1 MESTTAGKRR
11 RGRPPK
17 GADSYSETRE
27 SLIRAGLEILTE
39 KGFSASGLDE
49 ILRRATV
56 PKGSFYHYFVSKEAF
71 GIELI
76 DRYAAYFA
84 AKLDRFLDE
93 EAVSPLQRFRAFIA
107 DASDG
112 MARHAFTRGCLV
124 GNLGQEMGALPELFR
139 ARLLAVFDDWQT
151 RVEHCLL
158 AAKEA
163 GEIPRDA
170 DCRQLASVFWIGWEG
185 AVLRAKLE
193 RDAAPLETF
202 AEFFL
207 SGIVR

>member
-1 MESTTAGKRR
+1 MESTITAKRR

-17 GADSYSETRE
+17 DANGYNETRE

-49 ILRRATV
+49 ILRRAAV
-56 PKGSFYHYFVSKEAF
+56 PKGSFYHYFGSKEAF

-84 AKLDRFLDE
+84 AKLDHFLTDE
-93 EAVSPLQRFRAFIA
+93 SVSPLQRFRAFIA
-107 DASDG
+107 DARDG
-112 MARHAFTRGCLV
+112 MARHGYTRGCLV

-139 ARLLAVFDDWQT
+139 ARLMAVFNDWQT
-151 RVEHCLL
+151 RVENCLL
-158 AAKEA
+158 SAKA
-163 GEIPRDA
+163 VGEISRDA

-193 RDAAPLETF
+193 RDAAPLEAF

-207 SGIVR
+207 AGIAR